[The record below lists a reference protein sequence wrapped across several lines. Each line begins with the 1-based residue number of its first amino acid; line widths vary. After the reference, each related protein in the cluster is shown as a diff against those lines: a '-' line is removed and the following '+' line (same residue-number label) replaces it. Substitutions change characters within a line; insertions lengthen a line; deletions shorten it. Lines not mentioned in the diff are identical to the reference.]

1 MGGCSCINYSNNYHY
16 DYYHHHY
23 YYYNARTN
31 TNWKSIQHSASDIQ
45 ETALQ
50 CPLDNRLSHWNNK
63 CSLEGNTD

>member
-1 MGGCSCINYSNNYHY
+1 MGGCSCINYNNNYHY

-31 TNWKSIQHSASDIQ
+31 TSWKFILPSASDVQ

-50 CPLDNRLSHWNNK
+50 
-63 CSLEGNTD
+63 

>member
-1 MGGCSCINYSNNYHY
+1 MGGCNCINYSNNYHY

-31 TNWKSIQHSASDIQ
+31 TSWKFILHSASDVQ

-50 CPLDNRLSHWNNK
+50 
-63 CSLEGNTD
+63 